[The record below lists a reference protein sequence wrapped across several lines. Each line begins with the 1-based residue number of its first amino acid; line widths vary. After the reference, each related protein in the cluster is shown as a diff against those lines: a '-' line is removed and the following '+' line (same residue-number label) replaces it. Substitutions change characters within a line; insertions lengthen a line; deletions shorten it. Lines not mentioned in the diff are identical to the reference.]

1 MVKKCCMYISSLCSV
16 GKKRVLQ
23 LQYWWKSL
31 YPQRHEIVISSKK
44 YLTFI
49 SKKCFFNTAKF
60 IFNILVNDKHVE
72 HTLISKL
79 SLAQIR
85 SSSLNIMLVHVIW
98 DTSKWFYP
106 HYWWNHSSCFTFLH
120 ILKSITVN
128 VIIKSIQSTFTRG
141 QSPYYTS
148 HNVLDGV
155 TDAVHE

>member
-1 MVKKCCMYISSLCSV
+1 MI
-16 GKKRVLQ
+16 
-23 LQYWWKSL
+23 
-31 YPQRHEIVISSKK
+31 
-44 YLTFI
+44 
-49 SKKCFFNTAKF
+49 FNTAKF

-79 SLAQIR
+79 SLAQL
-85 SSSLNIMLVHVIW
+85 SLSSLNIMLVHVIW

-128 VIIKSIQSTFTRG
+128 AIIRSIQSTFTRG
-141 QSPYYTS
+141 QSQHYTS

-155 TDAVHE
+155 TVEVHELIMICDIITSGNKNVWSWILGTWLISR